1 MEESKITHWAI
12 GLQTEEHLFYLK
24 NKEGF
29 KKISD
34 TSPVQKKFYPSLM
47 VKNQAGTIPVKE
59 LLITD
64 SRLDKTFVIPNAAIE
79 FLEMRTYSVC
89 QNASATELKV
99 NNH

>member
-1 MEESKITHWAI
+1 
-12 GLQTEEHLFYLK
+12 
-24 NKEGF
+24 
-29 KKISD
+29 
-34 TSPVQKKFYPSLM
+34 M

-59 LLITD
+59 LLLTD